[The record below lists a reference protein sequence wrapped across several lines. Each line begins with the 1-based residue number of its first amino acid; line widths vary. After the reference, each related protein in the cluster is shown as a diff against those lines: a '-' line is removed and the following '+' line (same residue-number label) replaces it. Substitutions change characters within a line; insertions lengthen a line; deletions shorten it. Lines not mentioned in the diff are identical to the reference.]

1 MPFDRYLAAL
11 RGLTDPRRLAA
22 LTIVLVALLGTELLA
37 SRSITAVGCDAL
49 LFVVFVLVAPGSY
62 RALSPA
68 GGVGLALYGA
78 LGAACIAGV
87 ALVVAHASP
96 RWTYIIDPGSLLVLA
111 VLFLV
116 GGWGLGRDVDLTERA
131 EALALETQRARV
143 AADRAAVEADRA
155 TLMAEQNAL
164 LAQRAQL
171 DPHFLFNVLN
181 AIAELTRHDPARA
194 EEATLALASMLR
206 TLLDATHVPTWP
218 LAKELALVRRVTELY
233 SMRDRDRYR
242 FRLAWSALDD
252 LEVPPLLLL
261 PIIENA
267 ITHGPASD
275 HEGEVSVVVAR
286 GQGSIDIVVENPGA
300 FAGRREGGR
309 GLAMID
315 KRLALAFG
323 ERARFRIEARGSRT
337 LATVS
342 LPISG
347 TTRPA

>member
-11 RGLTDPRRLAA
+11 RGLADPRRLAA

-37 SRSITAVGCDAL
+37 SRSMTAVGCDAV

-68 GGVGLALYGA
+68 GGVGLALYGT
-78 LGAACIAGV
+78 LGVACIAGV
-87 ALVVAHASP
+87 ALVVAHVSP

-116 GGWGLGRDVDLTERA
+116 GGWGFGRDVDLTERA
-131 EALALETQRARV
+131 EALALETQRARL
-143 AADRAAVEADRA
+143 AADRAAIGADRA
-155 TLMAEQNAL
+155 TLIAEQNAL

-206 TLLDATHVPTWP
+206 SMLDATHAPTWP
-218 LAKELALVRRVTELY
+218 VSKELALLRTVTELY
-233 SMRDRDRYR
+233 AMRDRDKYR
-242 FRLAWSALDD
+242 FSLAWPALDD
-252 LEVPPLLLL
+252 VEVPPLLLL

-300 FAGRREGGR
+300 FAGRREGGQ

-323 ERARFRIEARGSRT
+323 EGARFTIEARGSRT

-342 LPISG
+342 LPTSG